1 MAGAML
7 KKVNLSHNKLTQIP
21 AEMFEQCVMIESLI
35 LAKNQLDSLP
45 RSLGNL
51 SKLSELDLSGNRFL
65 DSFLQTNEG
74 AIELSL
80 SLKVLNLAQNQLTKV
95 PGFAYRV
102 DTVDLSQNKLS
113 DWNADSF
120 MDFS

>member
-1 MAGAML
+1 MKMIAAPKVFTLAGASL

-35 LAKNQLDSLP
+35 LAKNQLDSFP

-51 SKLSELDLSGNRFL
+51 SKLTELDLSGNRFL
-65 DSFLQTNEG
+65 DTFLQTNDG
-74 AIELSL
+74 VIELPL
-80 SLKVLNLAQNQLTKV
+80 SLKVLNLALNQLTKV

-102 DTVDLSQNKLS
+102 DTVDLS
-113 DWNADSF
+113 
-120 MDFS
+120 